1 MASSRRGDIVLVG
14 LDPVVGSEVRKT
26 RPCVV
31 VSNDV
36 CNQVSDLITVVPLS
50 GNTRKIYPFEVLVPG
65 KRKAKAM
72 ANQIRTVS
80 RRRVVRKAGGVS
92 MQVMSAIEEAIL
104 IHLGI
109 ER

>member
-1 MASSRRGDIVLVG
+1 M
-14 LDPVVGSEVRKT
+14 
-26 RPCVV
+26 V

-36 CNQVSDLITVVPLS
+36 CNEVSDILTVVPLS
-50 GNTRKIYPFEVLVPG
+50 GNTRRVYPFEVLVPG
-65 KRKAKAM
+65 KKRAKAM

-80 RRRVVRKAGGVS
+80 RRRVVKKTGSVS
-92 MQVMSAIEEAIL
+92 PQVMSAIEEAIL

>member
-1 MASSRRGDIVLVG
+1 MASRRRGDVVLVR

-36 CNQVSDLITVVPLS
+36 CNEVSDLLTVVPLS
-50 GNTRKIYPFEVLVPG
+50 GNTRKVYPFEVPVPG
-65 KRKAKAM
+65 KRRAKAM

-80 RRRVVRKAGGVS
+80 RGRVVKKTGSVS
-92 MQVMSAIEEAIL
+92 PRIMGAIEEAIL